1 MTVSDLC
8 VLRTDVRAME
18 TYDMLIMATSTWNS
32 GNLPGN
38 RFYSLVL
45 DEDKQED
52 MTDDRIQEWVK
63 LLKSQLMGREYINH
77 GESDVY
83 DDDNPG
89 R

>member
-1 MTVSDLC
+1 
-8 VLRTDVRAME
+8 ME
-18 TYDMLIMATSTWNS
+18 TYDILIMEASTRNP
-32 GNLPGN
+32 GNLPGD

-52 MTDDRIQEWVK
+52 LTDDRIQEWTE
-63 LLKSQLMGREYINH
+63 LLKSQLTGREYINH

-83 DDDNPG
+83 DDDNSG